1 MKKHLLTQG
10 TRATHEG
17 EERVQGGREVEQ
29 AGGQGVEEEEQE
41 KQEQGPQ
48 EQQKVI
54 LLCDVIIV
62 VRCCVGLFM
71 LGLLEGLGVELKKG
85 FFE

>member
-1 MKKHLLTQG
+1 MQTIKKVSEPGKLLTRKNISPTQG
-10 TRATHEG
+10 ARATHEG

-54 LLCDVIIV
+54 LLCDVIIMC
-62 VRCCVGLFM
+62 R
-71 LGLLEGLGVELKKG
+71 
-85 FFE
+85 